1 MRRRKIVGKKKAK
14 EDHRVPSTLKIGAIA
29 LAFLII
35 GYQAAL
41 FIRSAAEMEI
51 VSHRDNPDTVYV
63 IDRKLA
69 ADLLGEEKFSS
80 QQEEKGFGP
89 EGKGPDLVVRKNSQ
103 HSPKAE
109 AIHEAVAPKKVESF
123 DFDPNTVS
131 LEALVSLG
139 FSKKQAQ
146 AIINYREKGGRF
158 KRAEDFAKSYVVQD
172 SVFNRLKDHIK
183 IPKVDINRA
192 DSAAFDA
199 LPGIG
204 PYFAAK
210 MLEYREKLG
219 SYSYPEQ
226 LMDIYNF
233 GEDRYRALEDLIFAG
248 EAEPYGL
255 WSLPE
260 EELAKHP
267 YIGKYAA
274 HGIVLFR
281 ENSDKS
287 LWTVEAL
294 INSNVLDKDK
304 GAKLAK
310 CRIETVR

>member
-1 MRRRKIVGKKKAK
+1 MGKKKAK
-14 EDHRVPSTLKIGAIA
+14 EDHRIPSTLKIGAIA

-51 VSHRDNPDTVYV
+51 VSHRDNPDTVFV

-69 ADLLGEEKFSS
+69 ADLLGEGKFSV
-80 QQEEKGFGP
+80 QQEEKGMEP
-89 EGKGPDLVVRKNSQ
+89 KGKGQDLVVRKNAL

-109 AIHEAVAPKKVESF
+109 AVHEALAPKKVESF

-131 LEALVSLG
+131 LEDLVSLG
-139 FSKKQAQ
+139 FSEKQAQ

-183 IPKVDINRA
+183 IPKVDINSA

-233 GEDRYRALEDLIFAG
+233 DEERYRALEDLIYVG
-248 EAEPYGL
+248 DSEPYGL

-281 ENSDKS
+281 ENSDRS
-287 LWTVEAL
+287 QWTVEAL

-310 CRIETVR
+310 CRIGTVR